1 MLKSI
6 KTNTIAVANQGGA
19 MEADTI
25 SKHGASPKSQMS
37 RGNFLE
43 KRLGVLLLI
52 MGIFIYGCNKEDE
65 FDNVTPNVSK
75 VEIADFKNWLNSQE
89 ITNGFIEKQKL
100 NWSNVEIKLMRDG
113 KTQHV
118 LFKIYKDKNS
128 LGNDS
133 IRELQIAYVNNSF
146 IGGVKVFS
154 FYNKE
159 NAHAKYYN
167 LSGQILEEGE
177 YYAPKQLY
185 SLQNRYIVEGRKVR
199 LKSGNESNDPC
210 DGTQMYT
217 NSATPLK
224 INGAPNPAA
233 YNCHT
238 YAWGA
243 LSSNDPCYNPT
254 YPQWNNCPNPSALGY
269 SQISTPQAGDRCISY
284 GYDPNWGNN
293 APIHSA
299 IVKEVK
305 NGKVTKVE
313 AKCGEQGIYIY
324 NPDCD
329 AFASYKTNDIKCYRK

>member
-1 MLKSI
+1 MKVKIQTASEVKNSSSTSTLAHETRKRISFSTI
-6 KTNTIAVANQGGA
+6 VIAVIAALVVFLHGC
-19 MEADTI
+19 
-25 SKHGASPKSQMS
+25 SK
-37 RGNFLE
+37 E
-43 KRLGVLLLI
+43 
-52 MGIFIYGCNKEDE
+52 EDE
-65 FDNVTPNVSK
+65 INNK
-75 VEIADFKNWLNSQE
+75 VEIADFKSWLNSQE

-100 NWSNVEIKLMRDG
+100 NWSTAEIKLMRDG
-113 KTQHV
+113 KTKHV
-118 LFKIYKDKNS
+118 LFEIYKDKNS

-146 IGGVKVFS
+146 IGTLKVFS
-154 FYNKE
+154 FYNTE
-159 NAHAKYYN
+159 NAHAKFYN
-167 LSGQILEEGE
+167 LCGQILEEGI

-185 SLQNRYIVEGRKVR
+185 SLQNRYIIEDSKVR
-199 LKSGNESNDPC
+199 LKSGNVESNNPC

-217 NSATPLK
+217 NSATPL
-224 INGAPNPAA
+224 IVNGAPNPNA

-243 LSSNDPCYNPT
+243 LSTNDPCYNPT
-254 YPQWNNCPNPSALGY
+254 YPQWNNCPNPSTLGY
-269 SQISTPQAGDRCISY
+269 TQVSGTPQVGDKCISY

-299 IVKEVK
+299 IVKEVN

-329 AFASYKTNDIKCYRK
+329 AFSSYKTSNIKCYRK